1 MVDILPIYYKSNLRL
16 ITKALKSLDLSKIKN
31 RIQADY
37 LLSHEI
43 ENQSMRSFLL
53 KNLSKNEENKF
64 YFKCNL
70 DILHKKVFEVEKMIY
85 FDQSF
90 NGKVLFIKGENSDYI
105 NEKDLDQTKEIFP
118 NLKFKII
125 KNAAHWVHAENP
137 AQFLKNTHSFL
148 KN

>member
-1 MVDILPIYYKSNLRL
+1 
-16 ITKALKSLDLSKIKN
+16 
-31 RIQADY
+31 
-37 LLSHEI
+37 
-43 ENQSMRSFLL
+43 
-53 KNLSKNEENKF
+53 
-64 YFKCNL
+64 
-70 DILHKKVFEVEKMIY
+70 MIH